1 MLPDFIIIGAMK
13 CGTSSLYHYL
23 SLHPQVGM
31 SDIKEVDFFIAENNF
46 DKGIGWYESQFQG
59 NFDTFGE
66 ASPNYTKAHY
76 FQGVPR
82 RMHELLPDVKLIYLV
97 RDPVERLISHYLHN
111 YSEGREHRSIEE
123 ALSTLEENHYVLCSR
138 YFWQLEH
145 YLTYFDREQLLIV
158 PSYQLKTNRRETL
171 SRIFDF
177 IGVDTSFYTDEFEQE
192 RHKSS
197 KKRRKGRFS
206 RYLLESPIIKQLKGF
221 VPDAVKNLIKRAT
234 RPEVSR
240 PELSPSLRT
249 RLQDYLRADVKQLQE
264 LSGHEFTS
272 WKL

>member
-46 DKGIGWYESQFQG
+46 NKGIGWYESQFQG

-82 RMHELLPDVKLIYLV
+82 RMYELLPDVKLIYLV

-111 YSEGREHRSIEE
+111 YSEGREQRSIEE
-123 ALSTLEENHYVLCSR
+123 ALVTLEENHYVLCSR
-138 YFWQLEH
+138 YFWQLQH
-145 YLTYFDREQLLIV
+145 YLEYFDREQLLIV
-158 PSYQLKTNRRETL
+158 PSHQLKANRRETL
-171 SRIFDF
+171 SHIFDF
-177 IGVDTSFYTDEFEQE
+177 IGVDTSFYTNEFEQE

-197 KKRRKGRFS
+197 KKRHKGRFS
-206 RYLLESPIIKQLKGF
+206 RYLLESPVIKQLKGF
-221 VPDAVKNLIKRAT
+221 VPDAVKDPIKRAT

-240 PELSPSLRT
+240 PELSPSLRA
-249 RLQDYLRADVKQLQE
+249 RLQDHLRPDVKQLQE